1 MIDDDTSLALNF
13 LNKDRQKIPK
23 DYSKKSLIKK
33 YYSSMKERVKTKSY
47 KKKGIK
53 VLISFEEFEM
63 FWNQNLELMNK
74 IQDAGYVVSVDRIN
88 SFDHYRIDNIRI
100 LPLHL
105 NRMLGKLELLQSE
118 MKRIYSK
125 LDELKDWV

>member
-13 LNKDRQKIPK
+13 LNKDKKKIPK

-33 YYSSMKERVKTKSY
+33 YYNSMKERVKTKSY
-47 KKKGIK
+47 KKKGIQ
-53 VLISFEEFEM
+53 VLISFEEFEL

-74 IQDAGYVVSVDRIN
+74 IQDAGYVVSIDRIN
-88 SFDHYRIDNIRI
+88 SFDHYRIENIRI

-118 MKRIYSK
+118 MKRICSK
-125 LDELKDWV
+125 LDELKDWT